1 MANQQEHQSRS
12 DACAYWKTE
21 ESSEVVSDV
30 TDHSTESSQ
39 RQAASMIRICSCR
52 LATDDMSHADM
63 RLCQVAVS
71 VAVAKFNITGR
82 REEL

>member
-1 MANQQEHQSRS
+1 MNKRQP
-12 DACAYWKTE
+12 DGCPYWKTE

-52 LATDDMSHADM
+52 LAADDMSHADM

-71 VAVAKFNITGR
+71 VAVAKFNITSR